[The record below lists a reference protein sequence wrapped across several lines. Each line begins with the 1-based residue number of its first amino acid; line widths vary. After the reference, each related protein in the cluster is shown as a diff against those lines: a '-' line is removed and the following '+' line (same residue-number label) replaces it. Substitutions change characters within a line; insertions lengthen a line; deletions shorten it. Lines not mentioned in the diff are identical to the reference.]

1 MKTYNVEVAVL
12 GFYNTTVMA
21 ENEEEAKEKAILDAD
36 DADFGMLEYIDYD
49 EINVEEE
56 EEEE

>member
-1 MKTYNVEVAVL
+1 MKTYNVTIKVT
-12 GFYNTTVMA
+12 GDYTTTVVA

-49 EINVEEE
+49 EINIEEE
-56 EEEE
+56 EE